1 MGNDSLI
8 YAAAGNHPHTCNELL
23 VYRPDVTHSNEDGE
37 TAFTIAV
44 RNNSYLGEDWD
55 GMGTL
60 GNDDQCR
67 IWTKNINSISLSC
80 SSIRPRELS
89 DGRDDVLRRTRCGIG
104 LLLSKRKKPIEH
116 GRRSSKYLLSIKCDC
131 CLTVVGWNQS
141 DWIEL
146 NAVPN
151 VVGGCI
157 EINCLIDYIADQ
169 RLFVPTCM

>member
-60 GNDDQCR
+60 GNDDQWK
-67 IWTKNINSISLSC
+67 I
-80 SSIRPRELS
+80 
-89 DGRDDVLRRTRCGIG
+89 
-104 LLLSKRKKPIEH
+104 
-116 GRRSSKYLLSIKCDC
+116 
-131 CLTVVGWNQS
+131 
-141 DWIEL
+141 
-146 NAVPN
+146 
-151 VVGGCI
+151 
-157 EINCLIDYIADQ
+157 
-169 RLFVPTCM
+169 